1 MDYPVFRPV
10 HLLQMN
16 VLYLSS
22 FLINLLI
29 KSLCVL
35 SPSCTCA
42 WALHKATRGLTNTMS
57 ATVLGDIVERK
68 PGASAAKSTTFS
80 GSSKSTFVDVPSA
93 TGFPKAHHRS
103 QGLSAFAARR
113 ARANEERTQY
123 SDSVPTVRASSIKDG
138 NREMGGKELAQRD
151 DLPKLDDMKL
161 SDGRASIERDRPLE
175 TIGNVA
181 QQAASMATPTVA
193 TKTTESH
200 NESEWR
206 RNMER
211 ENDALIERMN
221 NNQRSQE
228 QKELVEQ
235 LGPDV
240 LDLIN
245 RIQGRR
251 ASAGKGLERMT
262 DTGTSSRAYFLVLWR

>member
-1 MDYPVFRPV
+1 
-10 HLLQMN
+10 
-16 VLYLSS
+16 
-22 FLINLLI
+22 
-29 KSLCVL
+29 
-35 SPSCTCA
+35 
-42 WALHKATRGLTNTMS
+42 MS

-68 PGASAAKSTTFS
+68 PGASSSKSTTFY

-113 ARANEERTQY
+113 ARANEQHTQ
-123 SDSVPTVRASSIKDG
+123 SSGVVPHVRASSTKDG
-138 NREMGGKELAQRD
+138 NSEMGGKELAPRD
-151 DLPKLDDMKL
+151 MPKSNAMKL
-161 SDGRASIERDRPLE
+161 TDSKADVERDRPPE
-175 TIGNVA
+175 TVGNVA
-181 QQAASMATPTVA
+181 QQVATTATPTVP
-193 TKTTESH
+193 TKAMESH

-211 ENDALIERMN
+211 ENDALIERMDDK
-221 NNQRSQE
+221 QRSQE
-228 QKELVEQ
+228 REELVEQ

-251 ASAGKGLERMT
+251 ASTGKGLEKMT
-262 DTGTSSRAYFLVLWR
+262 DTGISSRVFPSSMDTIHD